1 MYPPLHGSSKKNS
14 WGRRLGDIDAPPHTL
29 KQIAPTFLA
38 RAPHPLMPRSP
49 EIPKTFG
56 AVVWHQRGRFPFHNS
71 ALQTIMCVLF
81 TAVSLA
87 MAAPTSTTEGVRP
100 FRERTVENMHEHVSP
115 IKDSHWGPPTPR
127 PPLHQRA
134 PLNLAVSRPRY

>member
-1 MYPPLHGSSKKNS
+1 MQDSMGEGVHPPLNGSSKKKS

-29 KQIAPTFLA
+29 KQIAPTFPA

-71 ALQTIMCVLF
+71 ALRTIMCVLF
-81 TAVSLA
+81 MAVSLA
-87 MAAPTSTTEGVRP
+87 MAAPTSATEGAQ
-100 FRERTVENMHEHVSP
+100 T
-115 IKDSHWGPPTPR
+115 G
-127 PPLHQRA
+127 RA
-134 PLNLAVSRPRY
+134 A